1 MSGKVDLDRWGP
13 HLRAARRSGKTLTQY
28 ALERG
33 LSRHTLYAARQML
46 SKAEGAGKV
55 PGARRLMRR
64 PAHAHTKVPAAFAPV
79 RVLAPAAAAPGST
92 PMPSWSPVTPRLRA
106 QLLNGVAIEVQ
117 CSSADPALVAA
128 VICSLAGLPCSA

>member
-13 HLRAARRSGKTLTQY
+13 HLRAAHLAGKTLTQY
-28 ALERG
+28 ARERG

-46 SKAEGAGKV
+46 SKPGNAGNAA
-55 PGARRLMRR
+55 GARRRMRR
-64 PAHAHTKVPAAFAPV
+64 PVGVRTPLPAAFAPV
-79 RVLAPAAAAPGST
+79 RVLAPASAAAHSA

-117 CSSADPALVAA
+117 CASADTALVAA

>member
-13 HLRAARRSGKTLTQY
+13 HLRAAQRSGKTLTQY
-28 ALERG
+28 ASERG

-46 SKAEGAGKV
+46 SKADDAGKAA
-55 PGARRLMRR
+55 GARRRMRR
-64 PAHAHTKVPAAFAPV
+64 PAGVRTPLRAAFAPV
-79 RVLAPAAAAPGST
+79 RVLAPVSAAPGSA
-92 PMPSWSPVTPRLRA
+92 PMPSWSQVAPRLRA

-117 CSSADPALVAA
+117 CASADTALVAA